1 MIASDRTSFDEKRN
15 FLRMIDTPVKISLH
29 SDELE
34 PEGICRDLSGG
45 GMLVEVQQALSLGA
59 ELDITLN
66 VHNGYPLS
74 AHARIIRIIEQP
86 DSRYILGLEV
96 VEIPQPL
103 NHSDTSGTKKP
114 HQHHLP
120 CGFLM
125 CLERS

>member
-15 FLRMIDTPVKISLH
+15 FLRMKIDTPVKISLH

-34 PEGICRDLSGG
+34 LEGICRDLSGG

-66 VHNGYPLS
+66 VQNGYPLS

-96 VEIPQPL
+96 VEIHP
-103 NHSDTSGTKKP
+103 TT
-114 HQHHLP
+114 
-120 CGFLM
+120 
-125 CLERS
+125 